1 MNTTSIQETKVDKLF
16 KGFVYLCLTLALIA
30 VLYPLIY
37 IISASVSSP
46 ASVNSG
52 QMWLYPVDITFAGY
66 EMIFQNSQIWR
77 GYLNTIFYTGLGTL
91 INLLVTIPAAYALS
105 RKDFFGRGFFTGMFV
120 LTMFFSGGL
129 IPTYLVVRDLGLID
143 TIWAM
148 VLPNAAAVWNIIIAR
163 VFFQSTIPK
172 GLEEAATIDGA
183 SNFKMF
189 MKIILP
195 LSAPII
201 AVMALFYGVGH
212 WNGYFNALIYLSDR
226 NLYPLQMVLREI
238 LVLNELSS
246 NNTQITGEMAEALHS
261 KQQLAAIVKYG
272 VMIVSTLP
280 IIIVYPFLQRFFVK
294 GVMIGSLKG

>member
-1 MNTTSIQETKVDKLF
+1 MNTKIRETKVDKVF
-16 KGFVYLCLTLALIA
+16 KAFVYFCLTVALAV

-37 IISASVSSP
+37 IISASISSP
-46 ASVNSG
+46 TSVNSG
-52 QMWLYPVDITFAGY
+52 QMWLFPIDITFAGY
-66 EMIFQNSQIWR
+66 EMIFQNSEIWR
-77 GYLNTIFYTGLGTL
+77 GYLNTILYTTLGTF
-91 INLLVTIPAAYALS
+91 INLAVTIPAAYALS
-105 RKDFFGRGFFTGMFV
+105 RRDFFGRGFFTGMFV

-129 IPTYLVVRDLGLID
+129 IQRTLLLGILGMID

-163 VFFQSTIPK
+163 VFFQMTIPK
-172 GLEEAATIDGA
+172 GLEEAAKIDGA
-183 SNFKMF
+183 SNFKLF
-189 MKIILP
+189 FKIILP

-238 LVLNELSS
+238 LVLNEMSS
-246 NNTQITGEMAEALHS
+246 NNTEITGEMAQALHS
-261 KQQLAAIVKYG
+261 RQQLSAIVKYG

-280 IIIVYPFLQRFFVK
+280 IIIVYPFLQRYFVK

>member
-1 MNTTSIQETKVDKLF
+1 MNSNIRETKVDKVF
-16 KGFVYLCLTLALIA
+16 KAFVYVCLTMALVV

-37 IISASVSSP
+37 IISASISSP
-46 ASVNSG
+46 TSVNSG
-52 QMWLYPVDITFAGY
+52 QMWLYPIDITFAGY
-66 EMIFQNSQIWR
+66 EMIFQNSEIWR
-77 GYLNTIFYTGLGTL
+77 GYLNTLLYTTLGTF
-91 INLLVTIPAAYALS
+91 INLAVTIPAAYALS
-105 RKDFFGRGFFTGMFV
+105 RKDFYGRGFFTGMFV

-163 VFFQSTIPK
+163 VFFQMTIPK
-172 GLEEAATIDGA
+172 GLEEAAKIDGA
-183 SNFKMF
+183 SNFKVF
-189 MKIILP
+189 VKIILP

-238 LVLNELSS
+238 LVLNEMSS
-246 NNTQITGEMAEALHS
+246 NNTEMTGEMAQALHS
-261 KQQLAAIVKYG
+261 RQQLSAIVKYG

-280 IIIVYPFLQRFFVK
+280 IIIIYPFLQRYFVK

>member
-1 MNTTSIQETKVDKLF
+1 MNTNIRETKIDIAF
-16 KGFVYLCLTLALIA
+16 KVFVYFCLTIALLA

-37 IISASVSSP
+37 IISASISSP
-46 ASVNSG
+46 RSVNSG

-66 EMIFQNSQIWR
+66 QMIFQNDEIWR
-77 GYLNTIFYTGLGTL
+77 GYLNTILYTGLGTF
-91 INLLVTIPAAYALS
+91 INLAVTIPAAYALS

-163 VFFQSTIPK
+163 VFFQSTIPR

-238 LVLNELSS
+238 LVLNEMQS
-246 NNTQITGEMAEALHS
+246 NNTEMTGEMAEALHS

-280 IIIVYPFLQRFFVK
+280 IIVAYPFLQRYFVK

>member
-1 MNTTSIQETKVDKLF
+1 MNSTIRETKVDKVF
-16 KGFVYLCLTLALIA
+16 KAFVYVCLTMALGV

-37 IISASVSSP
+37 IISASISSP
-46 ASVNSG
+46 TSVNSG
-52 QMWLYPVDITFAGY
+52 QMWLYPIDITFAGY
-66 EMIFQNSQIWR
+66 EMIFQNSEIWR
-77 GYLNTIFYTGLGTL
+77 GYLNTLLYTTLGTF
-91 INLLVTIPAAYALS
+91 INLAVTIPAAYALS
-105 RKDFFGRGFFTGMFV
+105 RKDFYGRGFFTGMFV

-163 VFFQSTIPK
+163 VFFQMTIPK
-172 GLEEAATIDGA
+172 GLEEAAKIDGA
-183 SNFKMF
+183 SNFKVF
-189 MKIILP
+189 VKIILP

-238 LVLNELSS
+238 LVLNEMSS
-246 NNTQITGEMAEALHS
+246 NNTEMTGEMAQALHS
-261 KQQLAAIVKYG
+261 RQQLSAIVKYG

-280 IIIVYPFLQRFFVK
+280 IIIIYPFLQRYFVK

>member
-1 MNTTSIQETKVDKLF
+1 MNTNIRETKIDKAF
-16 KGFVYLCLTLALIA
+16 KAFVYVCLTFALVV

-37 IISASVSSP
+37 IISASISSP
-46 ASVNSG
+46 RSVNSG
-52 QMWLYPVDITFAGY
+52 EMWLYPIEITFSGY
-66 EMIFQNSQIWR
+66 QMIFQNSEIWR
-77 GYLNTIFYTGLGTL
+77 GYLNTIIYTGLGTF
-91 INLLVTIPAAYALS
+91 INLAVTIPAAYALS

-120 LTMFFSGGL
+120 LTLFFSGGL

-183 SNFKMF
+183 SNFKLF
-189 MKIILP
+189 MRIILP

-238 LVLNELSS
+238 LVLNEMQS
-246 NNTQITGEMAEALHS
+246 NNTGMTGEMAEALHS
-261 KQQLAAIVKYG
+261 KQQLSAIVKYG

-280 IIIVYPFLQRFFVK
+280 IIIVYPFLQRYFVK

>member
-1 MNTTSIQETKVDKLF
+1 MNTNIRETKVDKVF
-16 KGFVYLCLTLALIA
+16 KAFVYVCLTIALGV

-37 IISASVSSP
+37 IISASISNP
-46 ASVNSG
+46 TAVNSG
-52 QMWLYPVDITFAGY
+52 QMWLFPVDITFAGY
-66 EMIFQNSQIWR
+66 NMIFQNSEIWR
-77 GYLNTIFYTGLGTL
+77 GYLNTLLYTTLGTF
-91 INLLVTIPAAYALS
+91 INLAVTIPAAYALS
-105 RKDFFGRGFFTGMFV
+105 RRDFYGRGFFTGMFV

-163 VFFQSTIPK
+163 VFFQMTIPK
-172 GLEEAATIDGA
+172 GLEEAAKIDGA
-183 SNFKMF
+183 SNFKVF
-189 MKIILP
+189 VKIILP

-238 LVLNELSS
+238 LVLNEMSS
-246 NNTQITGEMAEALHS
+246 NNTEMTGEMAQALHS
-261 KQQLAAIVKYG
+261 RQQLSAIVKYG

-280 IIIVYPFLQRFFVK
+280 IIIIYPFLQRYFVK

>member
-1 MNTTSIQETKVDKLF
+1 MDSTLYETKTDKLF
-16 KGFVYLCLTLALIA
+16 KFFVYICLTIALIV

-37 IISASVSSP
+37 IISASISNP
-46 ASVNSG
+46 TYVNSG
-52 QMWLYPVDITFAGY
+52 KMWLLPKDITFEGY
-66 EMIFQNSQIWR
+66 RLIFGNDSIWR
-77 GYLNTIFYTGLGTL
+77 GYLMTVVYTGLGTF

-105 RKDFFGRGFFTGMFV
+105 RKDFYGRGFFTAIFV
-120 LTMFFSGGL
+120 LTMFFTGGL

-148 VLPNAAAVWNIIIAR
+148 VLPNAAAVWNIVIAR

-183 SNFKMF
+183 SNFKLF
-189 MKIILP
+189 FKIILP

-212 WNGYFNALIYLSDR
+212 WNGYFNALIYISDR
-226 NLYPLQMVLREI
+226 DLFPLQLVLREI
-238 LVLNELSS
+238 LVLQDMSS
-246 NNTQITGEMAEALHS
+246 NSATMTGDTAQLIHS
-261 KQQLAAIVKYG
+261 NQQLAAIIKYG
-272 VMIVSTLP
+272 VMIVSSLP
-280 IIIVYPFLQRFFVK
+280 VIIVYPFLQKYFVK